1 VPDITADLPHHDL
14 LGLLGRN
21 RHQAEWRLK
30 RDGERWQAALPWRL
44 IANSPELL
52 LHLARQGSGIVS
64 APMDFAHTYVQS
76 GELVGVLPDWAL
88 PKVTAWALF
97 TGRRLMPVKTRV
109 FIDMLEDRLGSSD

>member
-1 VPDITADLPHHDL
+1 
-14 LGLLGRN
+14 
-21 RHQAEWRLK
+21 
-30 RDGERWQAALPWRL
+30 LPWRL

-97 TGRRLMPVKTRV
+97 TGRRLMPAKTRV